1 MSLAGTFMLFGLVKS
16 TQVRAMSPALSDR
29 KNTTCSGVIP
39 LVIMTLVVEAFM
51 PKRIAATR
59 AKMTP
64 SVGFFWVN

>member
-1 MSLAGTFMLFGLVKS
+1 
-16 TQVRAMSPALSDR
+16 MSPALSER

-39 LVIMTLVVEAFM
+39 VVMMTLVVEAFM
-51 PKRIAATR
+51 PKSMVATR

>member
-16 TQVRAMSPALSDR
+16 TQVRAMSPALSER

-39 LVIMTLVVEAFM
+39 LVMMTLVVEAFM
-51 PKRIAATR
+51 PKSMVATR